1 MTLPSGTTERIS
13 ERMMLTP
20 KREAFAQHYATSVNA
35 AEAYRHAFNVKP
47 SSKPEGVA
55 ASARA
60 LMAVPEVAARIEE
73 LRAIASAAAA
83 ATRDPET
90 GVGTL
95 TWALDRLTSMATA
108 DPRELIGLRVGACRH
123 CWGEAHAYHWRMR
136 EYVEA
141 VREAERLR
149 LSNPAW
155 PLPDA
160 SGGLDF
166 NATRAPHPECPECH
180 GEGLE
185 RVVPRDTNK
194 LSEQAL
200 LLYGGVKRKRDG
212 SIEIVMADRTK
223 ALEMAVRMLGG
234 FHDNVKVGG
243 AIGALVKIIDPAMSA
258 EDAAKAYRDMCAGI
272 AV

>member
-1 MTLPSGTTERIS
+1 MRKGTSDRTIE
-13 ERMMLTP
+13 
-20 KREAFAQHYATSVNA
+20 VNSA
-35 AEAYRHAFNVKP
+35 KVLRDP
-47 SSKPEGVA
+47 LVA
-55 ASARA
+55 
-60 LMAVPEVAARIEE
+60 LRIEQ
-73 LRAIASAAAA
+73 LRNEADAAAA
-83 ATRDPET
+83 ATRDPAT

-95 TWALDRLTSMATA
+95 AWALDRFTSIATA
-108 DPRELIGLRVGACRH
+108 DPRQLIGLRVGACRH

-136 EYVEA
+136 EFVEA
-141 VREAERLR
+141 MRDAERLR
-149 LSNPAW
+149 LKDPAH

-160 SGGLDF
+160 TGGLDF
-166 NATRAPHPECPECH
+166 NATRAPHPDCPECH
-180 GEGLE
+180 GEGIE
-185 RVVPRDTNK
+185 RVVPRDTDK

-243 AIGALVKIIDPAMSA
+243 AIGQVVKIIDPTMSA
-258 EDAAKAYRDMCAGI
+258 EEAAKAYRDMCAGI